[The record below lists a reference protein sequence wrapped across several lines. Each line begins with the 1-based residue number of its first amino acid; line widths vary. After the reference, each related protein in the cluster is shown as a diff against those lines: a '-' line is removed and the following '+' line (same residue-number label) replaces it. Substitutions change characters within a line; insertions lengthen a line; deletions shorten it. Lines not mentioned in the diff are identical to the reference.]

1 MKHARY
7 HSSYINDKNVELL
20 KISKV
25 VRLLLL
31 KHWDEFLRITGIKE
45 ASSVLRRRV
54 HHEKP
59 SNRGRRY
66 SMGLGPSYNPISI
79 ALVLTLF
86 FVGTAALSYWF
97 GSMDSHSS
105 KGKGSL

>member
-1 MKHARY
+1 
-7 HSSYINDKNVELL
+7 
-20 KISKV
+20 
-25 VRLLLL
+25 
-31 KHWDEFLRITGIKE
+31 
-45 ASSVLRRRV
+45 
-54 HHEKP
+54 
-59 SNRGRRY
+59 
-66 SMGLGPSYNPISI
+66 MGLGPSYNPISI